1 MTFNKHETFCT
12 SVYIIFGGNAAYL
25 YVIKTKDISTH
36 IAPTIDLCGDR
47 FRSSG
52 LKTVKYI
59 TDIMAIAIVKIP
71 ENLRQKTEL
80 IKGEGSVNNYLT

>member
-1 MTFNKHETFCT
+1 MKLFCT
-12 SVYIIFGGNAAYL
+12 SVYTIFGGNAAYL
-25 YVIKTKDISTH
+25 YVIKNEDISTH
-36 IAPTIDLCGDR
+36 IAPTIDLCGDS
-47 FRSSG
+47 FRTFG

-59 TDIMAIAIVKIP
+59 TGIMAIAIVKIP